1 MGSWC
6 NWLAQESYT
15 FKVGGSSPSLPTNNY
30 IRRSGVMS
38 IWVHDRDRNA
48 AINILEE
55 GKRIIGCRTPELKPV
70 GEASC
75 GRPSGKPDLRSS
87 VSLKQEERINSFS

>member
-1 MGSWC
+1 
-6 NWLAQESYT
+6 
-15 FKVGGSSPSLPTNNY
+15 
-30 IRRSGVMS
+30 MS